1 LSSLAPCILV
11 VDDDPD
17 SLAALEALVAREGF
31 DVVTAV
37 DLAEAE
43 QRAAER
49 APAAILVDYHLPDGP
64 GLLLIE
70 RLAEPRP
77 EIVLVT
83 GRATV
88 ETAVE
93 ALRAG
98 ATDYLT
104 KPVDVARLKAVLE
117 SAAKASVLRSELR
130 ELREELRELGRFGAM
145 IGSSKPMQEIYDL
158 IARVAPTDATV
169 LVTGES
175 GTGKELVA
183 LTVHRLSRRA
193 HRPFVAINCGA
204 ISAGLIE
211 SELFGHERG
220 AFTGADRQRKGVFER
235 AHQGTL
241 MLDEISE
248 MPIELQVKLLR
259 VLETGTFTRV
269 GGERQQT
276 ADVRIVAASNRDLEA
291 AVAEGKLRADLL
303 YRLRVMPIVL
313 PPLRERGGDVRALA
327 NYFLDEL
334 VRSEGTAKTFS
345 EEALSALETYP
356 FPGNV
361 RELRNTVHQA
371 YILAEETIRPE
382 HLPTAVR
389 PGTAAA
395 SAIAAAKS
403 GGPAEGDGLRLEIP
417 LSLAEAERRVILS
430 TLERL
435 NGDKGKAAESL
446 GISLKT
452 LYSRLREYAAREAA
466 V

>member
-1 LSSLAPCILV
+1 LSSVPAPILV

-70 RLAEPRP
+70 RLPEPRP

-145 IGSSKPMQEIYDL
+145 IGSSKPMQEVYDL
-158 IARVAPTDATV
+158 VARVAPTDATV

-204 ISAGLIE
+204 ISSGLIE

-241 MLDEISE
+241 LLDEISE
-248 MPIELQVKLLR
+248 MPVELQVKLLR

-276 ADVRIVAASNRDLEA
+276 ADVRIIAASNRDLEA
-291 AVAEGKLRADLL
+291 TVAEGKLRADLL

-313 PPLRERGGDVRALA
+313 PPLRDREGDVRALA
-327 NYFLDEL
+327 AWFLDEL
-334 VRSEGTAKTFS
+334 VRSEGTTKTFS
-345 EEALSALETYP
+345 EEALAALERYS

-371 YILAEETIRPE
+371 FILAEETIRVE
-382 HLPTAVR
+382 NLPAALR
-389 PGTAAA
+389 PGATAA
-395 SAIAAAKS
+395 
-403 GGPAEGDGLRLEIP
+403 PAPQSPGAPVNGDGLRLEIP
-417 LSLAEAERRVILS
+417 LSLAEAERQVILS
-430 TLERL
+430 TLDRL
-435 NGDKGKAAESL
+435 QGDKGKAAEAL

-452 LYSRLREYAAREAA
+452 LYSRLREYAARAA
-466 V
+466 G

>member
-1 LSSLAPCILV
+1 LSSVPAPILV

-43 QRAAER
+43 QRAAEK
-49 APAAILVDYHLPDGP
+49 APAAVLVDYHLPDGP
-64 GLLLIE
+64 GLLLLE
-70 RLAEPRP
+70 RLPDPRP

-98 ATDYLT
+98 AADYLT

-145 IGSSKPMQEIYDL
+145 VGSSKPMQEVYDL

-204 ISAGLIE
+204 ISSGLIE

-241 MLDEISE
+241 LLDEISE

-269 GGERQQT
+269 GGERQQS
-276 ADVRIVAASNRDLEA
+276 ADVRIIAASNRDLEA
-291 AVAEGKLRADLL
+291 TVAEGKLRADLL
-303 YRLRVMPIVL
+303 YRLRVMPIEL
-313 PPLRERGGDVRALA
+313 PPLRERTGDVRALA
-327 NYFLDEL
+327 AWFLDEL
-334 VRSEGTAKTFS
+334 VRSEGAVKTFT
-345 EEALSALETYP
+345 EEALAALERHG

-371 YILAEETIRPE
+371 FILAEETIGVE
-382 HLPTAVR
+382 NLPAALR
-389 PGTAAA
+389 PGAAAPAAAQAA
-395 SAIAAAKS
+395 SA
-403 GGPAEGDGLRLEIP
+403 PVNGDGLQLEIP

-430 TLERL
+430 TLDRL
-435 NGDKGKAAESL
+435 QGDKGKAAEAL

-452 LYSRLREYAAREAA
+452 LYSRLREYAARAA
-466 V
+466 G